1 MNGPAPVDPRRYQW
15 IVGGVGLT
23 LLLAF
28 SVYMSLNGGGG
39 APGIAAGGRLREFV
53 APLATSDLDVAANV
67 HPRCDPLR
75 PARRGLNVCG
85 HTPIVLAF
93 FALGAAPCEREVN
106 TMQAIARRYPRL
118 VFAAVAVA
126 AGRAPTARL
135 VRRRHWT
142 IPVAYDETGAVGQ
155 LYGVALCPLLELAGT
170 GGVVEQRL
178 VGEAWERP
186 ARLAAA
192 VERLLARA
200 ARTSPARG

>member
-1 MNGPAPVDPRRYQW
+1 MAPAPIDPRRYQW
-15 IVGGVGLT
+15 IIGGIGLT
-23 LLLAF
+23 LLIAF
-28 SVYMSLNGGGG
+28 SVYMSLNGSSS
-39 APGIAAGGRLREFV
+39 APGIAAGGRLRAFV

-67 HPRCDPLR
+67 HPRCNPRR

-85 HTPIVLAF
+85 RTPIVLAF

-106 TMQAIARRYPRL
+106 TVQAIARRYPRL

-155 LYGVALCPLLELAGT
+155 LYGVSICPLLELAPS

-178 VGEAWERP
+178 IGEAWERP

-192 VERLLARA
+192 VERLLATA
-200 ARTSPARG
+200 ARTRIGRR